1 MIDGVIFKPLKVHF
15 DDRGYF
21 MEVLRETD
29 PFLARFGQSSYTI
42 TYPGVVK
49 AWHYHAVQDDLWF
62 VASGMAQVGLHDLRE
77 DSPTC
82 GRTEVFYL
90 GDQNRALLVIPHGV
104 AHGYRVLNAHPMG
117 LVYYTTHVYNPEDE
131 LRRPW
136 NDPEI
141 GFRWTT
147 VNR

>member
-1 MIDGVIFKPLKVHF
+1 MIDGVQCKPLQVHL
-15 DDRGYF
+15 DDRGFF
-21 MEVLRETD
+21 MEILREDD
-29 PFLARFGQSSYTI
+29 PFFTRFGQSSYTI

-62 VASGMAQVGLHDLRE
+62 IASGMAQVGLHDLRD
-77 DSPTC
+77 DSPTR
-82 GRTEVFYL
+82 GQTDVFYL
-90 GDQNRALLVIPHGV
+90 GDQNRALLFIPHGV
-104 AHGYRVLNAHPMG
+104 AHGYRVLGSEPIG
-117 LVYYTTHVYNPEDE
+117 LVYYTTHVYNPRDE

-141 GFRWTT
+141 GLAWTT

>member
-1 MIDGVIFKPLKVHF
+1 MIEGVECKPLQVHL
-15 DDRGYF
+15 DDRGSF
-21 MEVLRETD
+21 MEILREDD
-29 PFLARFGQSSYTI
+29 PFFTRFGQSSYTI

-49 AWHYHAVQDDLWF
+49 AWHYHAIQDDLWF
-62 VASGMAQVGLHDLRE
+62 VVSGMAQVGLHDLRE
-77 DSPTC
+77 GSPTR

-90 GDQNRALLVIPHGV
+90 GDQNRALLLIPRGV
-104 AHGYRVLNAHPMG
+104 AHGYRVLGSEPMG
-117 LVYYTTHVYNPEDE
+117 LVYYTTHVYNPRDE

-141 GFRWTT
+141 GLSWTT